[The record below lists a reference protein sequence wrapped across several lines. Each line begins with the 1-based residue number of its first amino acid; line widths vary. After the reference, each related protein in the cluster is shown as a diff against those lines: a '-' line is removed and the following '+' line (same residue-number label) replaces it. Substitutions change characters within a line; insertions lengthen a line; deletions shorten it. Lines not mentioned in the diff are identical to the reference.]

1 MKGELSMQF
10 KPENA
15 EEVVNWFRTKC
26 ADILNCSFCLTS
38 EPGALCIASNFF
50 SLPVFNKLGEIPN
63 AACIPL
69 ILLCCNNCGNCRMLS
84 ATILEEKGCP
94 HINLLPPKP
103 KKNVLNFLDYFKG
116 KK

>member
-1 MKGELSMQF
+1 MEF

-15 EEVVNWFRTKC
+15 EEVGNWFRATC
-26 ADILNCSFCLTS
+26 PEILHCKLCLTS
-38 EPGALCIASNFF
+38 EPGTFCIASNFF
-50 SLPVFNKLGEIPN
+50 SLPVFNKPGEISTPG
-63 AACIPL
+63 CIPV
-69 ILLCCNNCGNCRMLS
+69 ILLCCNNCGTCRMLS

-103 KKNVLNFLDYFKG
+103 KKNVLSFLDYFRG